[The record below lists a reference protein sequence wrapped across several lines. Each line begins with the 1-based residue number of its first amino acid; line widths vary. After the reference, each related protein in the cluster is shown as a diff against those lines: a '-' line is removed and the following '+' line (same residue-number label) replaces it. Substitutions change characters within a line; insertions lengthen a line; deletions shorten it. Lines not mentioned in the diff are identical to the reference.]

1 MTGWAKRTGPVAL
14 VIAMGLGIYG
24 QSLWFGF
31 YYDDV
36 QAIVNNPAIRTMGG
50 AAASLVR
57 GDATTGLDG
66 APGYRPLT
74 VATYA
79 LDYAIAGIHPWS
91 YHATN
96 VVLLIATAL
105 AVYALAIAL
114 GAGSAGSLVAALVT
128 LAHPL
133 AVEAAVYPSARSSVL
148 AALAMITS
156 LAALARAWRGGS
168 RAWYAAAFA
177 AAGVA
182 CLSKESAVILPALAW
197 CVTAPRLSPGV
208 ASDVRRR
215 LRWVAPFAALV
226 AAYLIVHGV
235 VAPLSGVAV
244 PYREA
249 AGAAVV
255 MVKEFVRLLVIPI
268 GLTVDHQLPQVIPW
282 ATVAGAAGWGAG
294 AAVVAIAVGRRLPL
308 AALGGWLVV
317 WTMAPL
323 IPLALSTRV
332 ALVQEHRALLAVAG
346 LGLIVGA
353 CAEAWRG
360 VAASTRAR
368 TAVGIAA
375 ALLVGAYATLSWNR
389 VGVWASE
396 ESLWRDA
403 VSKAPDSP
411 LAHTWLG
418 TLAQRR
424 GERDLAVD
432 EFRQALRADPRYAF
446 AALAVA
452 RLHHAR
458 GDRPAARAA
467 YRDTLAI
474 APGSVQALAGL
485 GLLAQEEG
493 DLSAAA
499 SMYREV
505 LRIAPRDLAT
515 RNNLATIVLAQGDYR
530 AARDEYRAVLALDP
544 DQPRVLTNLG
554 YALLVLDER
563 EAAIAS
569 LRRAIELDPADLR
582 ASWYLGEVFARA
594 GEWGEAERTW
604 RRADRMPEAAMALAW
619 LYDRTG
625 RPAEATDVLRRA
637 LARMPDTPAYARLRA
652 EALARLSNERAEER
666 P

>member
-1 MTGWAKRTGPVAL
+1 
-14 VIAMGLGIYG
+14 
-24 QSLWFGF
+24 
-31 YYDDV
+31 
-36 QAIVNNPAIRTMGG
+36 
-50 AAASLVR
+50 
-57 GDATTGLDG
+57 
-66 APGYRPLT
+66 
-74 VATYA
+74 
-79 LDYAIAGIHPWS
+79 
-91 YHATN
+91 
-96 VVLLIATAL
+96 
-105 AVYALAIAL
+105 
-114 GAGSAGSLVAALVT
+114 
-128 LAHPL
+128 
-133 AVEAAVYPSARSSVL
+133 
-148 AALAMITS
+148 
-156 LAALARAWRGGS
+156 
-168 RAWYAAAFA
+168 
-177 AAGVA
+177 VA

-197 CVTAPRLSPGV
+197 CVTAPSLSPGV
-208 ASDVRRR
+208 APDIRRR
-215 LRWVAPFAALV
+215 VRWVAPFAALV

-255 MVKEFVRLLVIPI
+255 MVNEFVRLLVIPI
-268 GLTVDHQLPQVIPW
+268 GLTVDHQVPRAISWV
-282 ATVAGAAGWGAG
+282 TVAGAAGWMAG
-294 AAVVAIAVGRRLPL
+294 AAVVAIAVGRCLPL
-308 AALGGWLVV
+308 AALGGWLVA
-317 WTMAPL
+317 WTMAPM

-346 LGLIVGA
+346 FGLIAGA

-360 VAASTRAR
+360 AATSTRAR
-368 TAVGIAA
+368 MAVGLTA

-403 VSKAPDSP
+403 ATKVPDSP

-424 GERDLAVD
+424 GESDLAIG
-432 EFRQALRADPRYAF
+432 EFQQALRADPSYAF

-452 RLHHAR
+452 RLHHER
-458 GDRPAARAA
+458 RERPAARAA
-467 YRDTLAI
+467 YLRTLAI

-499 SMYREV
+499 AMYREV

-554 YALLVLDER
+554 YALLALGER
-563 EAAIAS
+563 EAAIAE
-569 LRRAIELDPADLR
+569 LRRAAALNPADHR
-582 ASWYLGEVFARA
+582 TAWYLGEALARG
-594 GEWGEAERTW
+594 GEWAEAERWW
-604 RRADRMPEAAMALAW
+604 RRAGDVPEAAAGLAR
-619 LYDRTG
+619 LYERTG
-625 RPAEATDVLRRA
+625 RHAEAVEASRHVVA
-637 LARMPDTPAYARLRA
+637 VAPDTPAYAALRA
-652 EALARLSNERAEER
+652 EALARIGSGARLRER